1 MKRLLKRRVLL
12 VIPLA
17 LVLLAGAAL
26 KLGIVH
32 VPVVLNVNIGGKQ
45 AEAAP
50 QKPPERG
57 IPISLGERVVNLADP
72 GGFRYLKAEVVV
84 ELAVEGVDPEKLSP
98 EELKREQEALSAE
111 FQPWQPQIQD
121 VLTMVLTSKT
131 VADVS
136 TPEGKEALKQ
146 ELKDRLQPLFH
157 DHEIKAVYLAQFVI
171 Q

>member
-32 VPVVLNVNIGGKQ
+32 VPVVLTVNIGGKQ

-50 QKPPERG
+50 QQQPERG
-57 IPISLGERVVNLADP
+57 IPVSLGERVVNLADP

-98 EELKREQEALSAE
+98 EELKHEQEALSAE